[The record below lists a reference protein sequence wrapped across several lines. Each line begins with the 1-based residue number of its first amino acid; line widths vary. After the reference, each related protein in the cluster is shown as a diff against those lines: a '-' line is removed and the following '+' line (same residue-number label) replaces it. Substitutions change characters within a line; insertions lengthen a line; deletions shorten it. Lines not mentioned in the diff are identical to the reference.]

1 MDKLRVTNHITDD
14 DLRIKMY
21 KVVDICNIVL
31 KNYDIRQTEFLNPF
45 EVKNAVA
52 IVNSEQDLSCRVDG
66 GYDGAE
72 RLVVSIYPYYMEIE
86 EDDTEIRF
94 LQIEGNFKFSSV
106 SHRDYLGSLMGL
118 GIKREK
124 IGDILVHDDYCQIIT
139 DADIAD
145 YIIYNLTKVS
155 NNTVKV
161 REIDR
166 NELGIGIQNFEEKS
180 HTVSSLRTD
189 NIISSVF
196 NISRQK
202 AVKLI
207 EAGFVTVDYEKIE
220 KPSFIV
226 PEGAVVSVRKKG
238 KFILSEVGD
247 LTRKDKVKIKTK
259 KFV

>member
-1 MDKLRVTNHITDD
+1 
-14 DLRIKMY
+14 
-21 KVVDICNIVL
+21 
-31 KNYDIRQTEFLNPF
+31 
-45 EVKNAVA
+45 
-52 IVNSEQDLSCRVDG
+52 
-66 GYDGAE
+66 
-72 RLVVSIYPYYMEIE
+72 
-86 EDDTEIRF
+86 
-94 LQIEGNFKFSSV
+94 
-106 SHRDYLGSLMGL
+106 MGL

-196 NISRQK
+196 NMSRQK